1 MIPKKQP
8 RNTPFLFSDYET
20 LLNHKNPLFILA
32 NKINWQ
38 IFEDAFLPLYSK
50 DKGRPGK
57 PIRMMVGLLILKH
70 LRNIS
75 DESVVEQ
82 WSENMYFQYM
92 CGEVRIAAG
101 APCEASELV
110 YFRKRI
116 GESGIELILKESIR
130 INQDDAQDDDV
141 IVDTTVQEKNITFP
155 TDDKMFKKIIRACWK
170 IASINGIKLRQRILS
185 DWIYSKRHLHKRE
198 MTGIKFIHFM
208 SRTQNVF
215 RKERSIRNMNLAIR
229 HRLQRPSAALLW
241 APWASEMNLTDIH

>member
-141 IVDTTVQEKNITFP
+141 MVDTTVQEKNITFP

-170 IASINGIKLRQRILS
+170 IASINDIKLRQ
-185 DWIYSKRHLHKRE
+185 
-198 MTGIKFIHFM
+198 
-208 SRTQNVF
+208 
-215 RKERSIRNMNLAIR
+215 
-229 HRLQRPSAALLW
+229 
-241 APWASEMNLTDIH
+241 